1 MTTWIS
7 TMFHQGGMTMLWIC
21 YLLGPSAIL
30 AILHVV
36 MARRWSAIASISAIV
51 VILAIGVY
59 GRHQGRSMT
68 EAAVAGAETPAD
80 REMIEEAGYRE
91 ASRPIQF
98 AGAVAGVLGVLVIV
112 GEIRRRNRRAA

>member
-21 YLLGPSAIL
+21 YLLGPAAIL

-36 MARRWSAIASISAIV
+36 MARRWSAIASISVIV

-59 GRHQGRSMT
+59 GRHQQRTMT
-68 EAAVAGAETPAD
+68 DAAVASAEPAD
-80 REMIEEAGYRE
+80 RAMFEEEGYRE
-91 ASRPIQF
+91 SSRPMQF
-98 AGAVAGVLGVLVIV
+98 AGAVAGVLGVLVII
-112 GEIRRRNRRAA
+112 GEIRRRSRRA

>member
-7 TMFHQGGMTMLWIC
+7 TMFHQGGPMMFVIC

-51 VILAIGVY
+51 VILAVGLY
-59 GRHQGRSMT
+59 GRHQGRSLT
-68 EAAVAGAETPAD
+68 EAAIASSEPGD
-80 REMIEEAGYRE
+80 RAMMEEMGYRE

-98 AGAVAGVLGVLVIV
+98 AGAVAGVLGVLVII
-112 GEIRRRNRRAA
+112 GEIRRRNRRA

>member
-1 MTTWIS
+1 MTTWIA

-21 YLLGPSAIL
+21 YLLAPSAIL

-59 GRHQGRSMT
+59 GRHQQRSLT
-68 EAAVAGAETPAD
+68 DNAAAAMEPGD
-80 REMIEEAGYRE
+80 RAMMEEEGYRE
-91 ASRPIQF
+91 ASRPLQF
-98 AGAVAGVLGVLVIV
+98 AGAVAGVLGVLVII
-112 GEIRRRNRRAA
+112 GEIRRRNRRA

>member
-7 TMFHQGGMTMLWIC
+7 TMFHQGGPTMLMIC
-21 YLLGPSAIL
+21 YLLGPAAIL

-36 MARRWSAIASISAIV
+36 MARRWSAIASLSAIV
-51 VILAIGVY
+51 VILAIGIY
-59 GRHQGRSMT
+59 GRHQGRSLT
-68 EAAVAGAETPAD
+68 DAAVEHSESGD
-80 REMIEEAGYRE
+80 RAMMEEAGYRE

-112 GEIRRRNRRAA
+112 GEIRRRNRRA